1 MPSTTDA
8 TKRPRIVILG
18 AGFGGLNAALALRTF
33 DCDVTIIDRHNY
45 HLFQPLLY
53 QVATASLSPNQI
65 ATPIRQILSR
75 QRNATVLMDA
85 VIDVDLDASAV
96 VTTSRRVEF
105 DFLIVATGARHAY
118 FGHDEWEAVAPG
130 LKKVDEATD
139 IRKRLLLAFEHAEV
153 MADCPKKNG
162 LLTFAVV
169 GGGPTGVEMAGSI
182 AELARHT
189 IARDFRNID
198 PSQARV
204 ILLEAGPRLLPSFPE
219 TLSRSAEDQLAK
231 LKVEILKGDPVT
243 KCGDA
248 GVTLKSGRLIEAAT
262 IVWSAGVMASPA
274 ANWLKAKADRAGRV
288 VIGADL
294 RLAGHD
300 NIFVIGDTASVTD
313 AAGRTVPGVAPA
325 AKQMGKYAAQAI
337 IAAIA
342 NKPHPPFSYR
352 NYGNLA
358 TIGRKSAVAD
368 FGSFRLTGYPAWLAW
383 GLVHI
388 GFLIGFRNRL
398 TVMLDWAWSYLTY
411 GRGARLIIGEDTQ
424 LEGSSRSLNARSAAR
439 ASDTATPATHAVHP

>member
-1 MPSTTDA
+1 MGQATDV
-8 TKRPRIVILG
+8 TGRPRVVILG
-18 AGFGGLNAALALRTF
+18 AGFGGLNAAIALKNF
-33 DCDVTIIDRHNY
+33 DCDVTVIDRHNY

-75 QRNATVLMDA
+75 QKNATVLMGTVA
-85 VIDVDLDASAV
+85 NIDLDASEV
-96 VTTSRRVEF
+96 VTSSRRVGF

-130 LKKVDEATD
+130 LKRVDEATE
-139 IRKRLLLAFEHAEV
+139 IRKRLLLAFEKAEV
-153 MADCPKKNG
+153 MADCPRKKG

-198 PSQARV
+198 PSQAR
-204 ILLEAGPRLLPSFPE
+204 IFLLEAGPRLLPSFPE
-219 TLSRSAEDQLAK
+219 KLSSSAEAQLRK
-231 LKVEILKGDPVT
+231 LKVEILKGDPVIN
-243 KCGDA
+243 CDGD
-248 GVTLKSGRLIEAAT
+248 GVTLKSGNRIEAAT
-262 IVWSAGVMASPA
+262 IIWSAGVMASPA
-274 ANWLKAKADRAGRV
+274 ANWLKAKADRAGRI

-294 RLAGHD
+294 KLPGHD

-313 AAGRTVPGVAPA
+313 AAGHAVPGVAPA
-325 AKQMGKYAAQAI
+325 AKQMGKYAAKAI
-337 IAAIA
+337 MAAIT
-342 NKPHPPFSYR
+342 NKTHAPFTYR

-358 TIGRKSAVAD
+358 TIGRKSAIAD
-368 FGSFRLTGYPAWLAW
+368 FGSFHLTGYPAWLAW

-388 GFLIGFRNRL
+388 GFLIGFRNRI
-398 TVMLDWAWSYLTY
+398 TVMLDWMWSYLTY
-411 GRGARLIIGEDTQ
+411 GRGARLITGDD
-424 LEGSSRSLNARSAAR
+424 A
-439 ASDTATPATHAVHP
+439 